1 MLSVLQVGLL
11 PSRLL
16 SLFDE
21 GINLIGTQR
30 VCHLPKE
37 VPLDWLVL
45 IVVRQIVKDLR
56 ARLGDHSVAPL
67 ERELRL
73 GRHLLGCNI
82 AE

>member
-21 GINLIGTQR
+21 GINLVGAQS
-30 VCHLPKE
+30 VCHLPKK
-37 VPLDWLVL
+37 VPFDGLVL
-45 IVVRQIVKDLR
+45 IVVRQVVKDLW
-56 ARLGDHSVAPL
+56 ACLSHHKVAPL
-67 ERELRL
+67 ERELRP
-73 GRHLLGCNI
+73 GWHLLGCNV